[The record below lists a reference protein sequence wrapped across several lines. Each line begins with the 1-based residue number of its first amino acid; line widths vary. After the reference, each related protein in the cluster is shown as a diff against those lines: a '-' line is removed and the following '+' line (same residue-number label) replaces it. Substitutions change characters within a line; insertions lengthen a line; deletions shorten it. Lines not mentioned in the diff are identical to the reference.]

1 MGDQNV
7 LTVNGLY
14 KNIKSVC
21 KFVAEGARNA
31 GFNEDDTFRI
41 ELACDEACTNI
52 IEHAYG
58 GENKGSI
65 RAEWSA
71 TPSYFVILLHDN
83 GRSFNPSKIPN
94 PPEKPQNIDDL
105 KIGGLGL
112 HFIKK
117 IMDDVAFTFGES
129 GNTLTM
135 KKKR

>member
-1 MGDQNV
+1 MNDENV

-14 KNIKSVC
+14 KNIKAVC
-21 KFVAEGARNA
+21 QFIAEGARRT
-31 GFNEDDTFRI
+31 GFDEDDIFRI

-58 GENKGSI
+58 GENKGNI
-65 RAEWSA
+65 RAEWSVTSA
-71 TPSYFVILLHDN
+71 YFIIELHDK
-83 GRSFNPSKIPN
+83 GRGFNPSAIPT
-94 PPEKPQNIDDL
+94 PPDKPQNVDDL

-117 IMDDVAFTFGES
+117 IMDDLAFTFTDS
-129 GNTLTM
+129 GNTLIM